1 MDDLSQDDLQQ
12 KEREEQ
18 DDPWKRIL
26 RRLFRPM
33 VQLCFPPL
41 NRLIDW
47 RRGYEFLENEIQ
59 KLAIDSQTS
68 KHAVDKLVKVFLK
81 NGEEQ
86 WILVHIEVQ
95 SSRQGEFPMRMW
107 RYNALLRLQHS
118 KPVVSLAILT
128 DNNPRWRPEQYR
140 DELAGCEIRFRYP
153 VVKVLDYADRHEE
166 LETSDNPFASVLM
179 AQLRAIQT
187 RKNANARY
195 EARWDITRRLYE
207 RGYNKEQI
215 RDIFAFM
222 DWIMHLPKQLE
233 ENFRLRLRN
242 LEEVKKMP
250 YMTYIER
257 KGKEEGRREGR
268 REGRTIGLQQGAVQE
283 ARQALINILS
293 ARFGR
298 QANSLRPRIK
308 AIQDLQLLR
317 RLQKQAAIA
326 ENLTDFEDAIP
337 TP

>member
-18 DDPWKRIL
+18 DAPWKRIL

-33 VQLCFPPL
+33 IQLCSPPL
-41 NRLIDW
+41 YRLVDW
-47 RRGYEFLENEIQ
+47 RRGYEFLENELQ
-59 KLAIDSQTS
+59 KLTIDSQTS

-81 NGEEQ
+81 NGEER

-107 RYNALLRLQHS
+107 RYNALLRLQHN

-128 DNNPRWRPEQYR
+128 DNNPRWRPEQYL
-140 DELAGCEIRFRYP
+140 DELAGCEIRFKYP
-153 VVKVLDYADRHEE
+153 VIKVLDYADRWEE

-187 RKNANARY
+187 RKNASARY

-222 DWIMHLPKQLE
+222 DWIMHLPKRLE
-233 ENFRLRLRN
+233 EDFRLRLRN

-268 REGRTIGLQQGAVQE
+268 TIGLKQGAVQE
-283 ARQALINILS
+283 ARQALINILT

-298 QANSLRPRIK
+298 QASSLRPRIK
-308 AIQDLQLLR
+308 AIQDLQVLR
-317 RLQKQAAIA
+317 RLQKQAVIA

-337 TP
+337 AT